1 MTLKLACSTQSEK
14 AGKLCPRHRVPSMCC
29 SSSSSNSEDS
39 IKTVSIKKLN
49 RRKYSRS
56 FSIDIEKS
64 QEKLSG
70 ITSFERRNKTLSSSL
85 PSKANYFNKD
95 KTERK
100 LRRYK
105 VNYNKSIINKNDD
118 NVLSTSLDNLNKER
132 SDDDSLDSD
141 SELKN
146 SYEIIHKKKIRSNDF
161 IIVNK
166 ETKITKT
173 NQLASRLSEINE
185 INLDFSLIDDTGMIK
200 NHTDNHDDDEQNEQV
215 EQDLENYLDK
225 FELNIFGNI

>member
-1 MTLKLACSTQSEK
+1 M
-14 AGKLCPRHRVPSMCC
+14 
-29 SSSSSNSEDS
+29 
-39 IKTVSIKKLN
+39 
-49 RRKYSRS
+49 
-56 FSIDIEKS
+56 
-64 QEKLSG
+64 
-70 ITSFERRNKTLSSSL
+70 
-85 PSKANYFNKD
+85 
-95 KTERK
+95 
-100 LRRYK
+100 
-105 VNYNKSIINKNDD
+105 
-118 NVLSTSLDNLNKER
+118 
-132 SDDDSLDSD
+132 DSD

-146 SYEIIHKKKIRSNDF
+146 SYEIIHKKKIRSNGF

-166 ETKITKT
+166 DTKITKT